1 MFQGLPRL
9 TKALSNLYSRIMNRQ
24 LNPETEFLVTSG
36 AYESLYCAIT
46 SIVDVGDEVIV
57 IEPFFDCYEPMTRV
71 AGGVVRYIPLQKVRT
86 ESLLNYLINWEMK
99 LCIYLVCI

>member
-1 MFQGLPRL
+1 
-9 TKALSNLYSRIMNRQ
+9 MNRQ
-24 LNPETEFLVTSG
+24 LNPETEILVTSG

-86 ESLLNYLINWEMK
+86 ESLKLFNKFGNEIMYLLVIHLIGRFWFFLDG
-99 LCIYLVCI
+99 LCIG